1 MPADE
6 ERRLSARLQTLIGA
20 GGGVTGLAGLRDEA
34 TGRFGPAHDVT
45 LAIEHA
51 LELRRD
57 SGRTPAESLPIWVNL
72 GERAASSLPPGS
84 ATARAIRARH
94 RRQLR
99 ACGRPADLDALIGL
113 CRRETDPD
121 ARVDLAWALRD
132 RARFAPGLHGLADA
146 GRRPAE
152 AGGGPGQTGGGPG
165 QAGGGPGQTGGG
177 PDQAGGGPGPAG
189 GDVGGGHRDV
199 GGGPGRVGGGDA
211 ASDLGEA
218 LAITEDEVRRRHPD
232 HVAVTAARL
241 IQAEVLLALG
251 RTDPTAAET
260 ALRLT
265 GELAEDDADDQ
276 TDQGLPG
283 PRVLLAEALQL
294 AGRTADAGR
303 VARLA
308 YALHPGAF
316 DPARPL
322 LVVARTETG
331 AQAKQTAREALD
343 QREAFFPPES
353 HYVAEARRLV
363 EELTRC

>member
-1 MPADE
+1 VPADE

-34 TGRFGPAHDVT
+34 IGRLGPAHDVT

-72 GERAASSLPPGS
+72 GERAAGSLPPGS

-113 CRRETDPD
+113 CRRESDPD

-152 AGGGPGQTGGGPG
+152 AGGGPGQTGR
-165 QAGGGPGQTGGG
+165 
-177 PDQAGGGPGPAG
+177 GPGPA
-189 GDVGGGHRDV
+189 
-199 GGGPGRVGGGDA
+199 GGGDA
-211 ASDLGEA
+211 ASDLAEA

-251 RTDPTAAET
+251 RTDPTAAAS

-265 GELAEDDADDQ
+265 GELAEDDTDDE

-294 AGRTADAGR
+294 AGRTADTGR

-343 QREAFFPPES
+343 RREAFFPPES